1 MLAAL
6 PVQEVARRS
15 VSKTQVE
22 VENGEEE
29 EDVAQMVRIEHVT
42 V

>member
-1 MLAAL
+1 MCVSGS
-6 PVQEVARRS
+6 VQEVARRS

-29 EDVAQMVRIEHVT
+29 ETVAQMVSIHADMW
-42 V
+42 